1 MEWWQIGLISMAIL
15 IILILMRL
23 PVAFGLGLLGLVL
36 MAVLWRGTSGLNVAG
51 STAFRSVGTFILSA
65 VPLFI
70 LMAEILTFTGQTEKA
85 FAAVDK
91 LFGTARGAAA
101 FSTIVGSVIFG
112 AISGF
117 SPATCAV
124 FASIAIPEMVRRG
137 YSKRLACGLVGGTAA
152 LDILIPPSVLMVL
165 YGGFGDVSIG
175 RLFFAGMIPGLMG
188 GILLMGFVVVWSV
201 VYPAS
206 VPQGEGGGTLRERL
220 GGLVHLL
227 PLMIMIFVVL
237 GTIYFGVCTPTEAAS
252 LGTLGALVLAAF
264 NRRLNWPNLRSALFR
279 SVEVNCM
286 LFTVVVGASLF
297 TAVLTY
303 LQVPVHLSHAVTALP
318 YSRWWIIIAMMFV
331 ILIMGCFLDPGS
343 IICLTTPIF
352 VPTVKALGFDPL
364 WYGVL
369 LMINAEVA
377 TLTPPVGLNL
387 FILMNA
393 VDRREISTS
402 DVILGVYPFV
412 GFHIL
417 NMLLIMVFPQLA
429 LWLPTLMKGAG
440 G

>member
-1 MEWWQIGLISMAIL
+1 MEWWLIGLVSIAIL
-15 IILILMRL
+15 IVLIIMRL
-23 PVAFGLGLLGLVL
+23 PVAFCLGLLGLVM
-36 MAVLWRGTSGLNVAG
+36 MAVLWKGTSGLNVAG
-51 STAFRSVGTFILSA
+51 STAFRTVATFIMSA

-70 LMAEILTFTGQTEKA
+70 LMAEILMFTGQTEKA

-91 LFGTARGAAA
+91 LFGTARGAVAY
-101 FSTIVGSVIFG
+101 STIVGSVIFG

-124 FASIAIPEMVRRG
+124 FGSIAIPEMVQRG
-137 YSKRLACGLVGGTAA
+137 YSKKLACGLVGGTAA
-152 LDILIPPSVLMVL
+152 LDILIPPSILMVL
-165 YGGFGDVSIG
+165 YGGFADVSIG

-188 GILLMGFVVVWSV
+188 GVLLMAFVAVWAG
-201 VYPAS
+201 VYPS
-206 VPQGEGGGTLRERL
+206 GVPKGEGGGTLRERL
-220 GGLVHLL
+220 GGLIHLL
-227 PLMIMIFVVL
+227 PLMVMIFVVL
-237 GTIYFGVCTPTEAAS
+237 GTIYFGICTPTEAAS
-252 LGTLGALVLAAF
+252 LGTLGALLLAAF
-264 NRRLNWPNLRSALFR
+264 NKRLGWRNLRSALFR

-286 LFTVVVGASLF
+286 LFAVVVGASIF
-297 TAVLTY
+297 TSVLTY
-303 LQVPVHLSHAVTALP
+303 VQVPDQLSRAVTALP
-318 YSRWWIIIAMMFV
+318 FSRWWIIIAMMLV
-331 ILIMGCFLDPGS
+331 VLVMGCFLDPGS

-352 VPTVKALGFDPL
+352 VPAVRALGFDPL

-412 GFHIL
+412 GFHIF
-417 NMLLIMVFPQLA
+417 NMVLVMIFPQLA
-429 LWLPTLMKGAG
+429 LWLPTLMKGVG